1 MPHFFIK
8 NSDINNN
15 KISINDKD
23 NYNHIA
29 KSLRTKVGENLLL
42 IDENQIQYECVV
54 NEITDNSILAEI
66 KKSYKSK
73 RDLPY
78 NLYLAQSPLNSD
90 SQNLIIEKATELG
103 VRGIYPIFTDNCAR
117 KKDIIINKIPK
128 WQKIMFEASK
138 QCERA
143 IVPKCF
149 ELSDIK
155 SIIQNNNFDRIIAF
169 CERIAD
175 KTIRENFTDKPPKS
189 GENILIIIG
198 PEGGFS
204 KKEFEFFRN
213 NKNIEMLT
221 LGDMI
226 LKADTAVVV
235 AVGNVIYEIT
245 NNLKN

>member
-8 NSDINNN
+8 SSDINNN
-15 KISINDKD
+15 EIIINDKE

-29 KSLRTKVGENLLL
+29 KSLRTKVGEKLLF
-42 IDENQIQYECVV
+42 IDENQIQYECNVK
-54 NEITDNSILAEI
+54 EINNNSII
-66 KKSYKSK
+66 SNIQKSYKSK
-73 RDLPY
+73 RNLPY

-90 SQNLIIEKATELG
+90 SQNYIIEKATELG
-103 VRGIYPIFTDNCAR
+103 VRGIYPIYTDNCAR

-143 IVPKCF
+143 TVPKCF
-149 ELSDIK
+149 ELTDIK
-155 SIIQNNNFDRIIAF
+155 NLIENNNFDRIITF

-175 KTIRENFTDKPPKS
+175 KTIKQIFTDNPPKFD
-189 GENILIIIG
+189 ENILIIIG

-204 KKEFEFFRN
+204 KDEFEFFKN
-213 NKNIEMLT
+213 NQKIEMLT

-235 AVGNVIYEIT
+235 AIGNVIYEIT